1 VAGGIASVAAV
12 QSSFSFTS
20 TNADR
25 DSEIDVAGDADG
37 VLRLTDFSQNPVYQA
52 PHEVTVTNNTSQT
65 LDGNNYVT
73 SRNGALQFRTPGSG
87 SSAATLQLSTSGL
100 PPNNSTTFEIVTG
113 PNSTGQ
119 VTDTVTLSFESRSG
133 LSVTVVRDIT
143 VEFKSGGQLV
153 YAVGNGS
160 GNGNIRVYDAVN
172 DVVNDP
178 PNSNDADIIGA
189 NAADIVRGSDAD
201 IPYLTKGG
209 GNEDIF
215 FTHVGASNATSVRK
229 GNKPRLKKQK
239 TRLTLSEWPP
249 ATLSGTLLL
258 AADNNTSKI
267 LAFDSNGNDETL
279 ATPSNGCGGV
289 AGVADID
296 GDGSVEL
303 VFVDSSQQ
311 MRYLE
316 QNGNTV
322 KIPNA
327 GVGSNNSTGFG
338 PPVDFDG
345 DGTIEIPF
353 IDGSQNPAVVTAGGN
368 KTILNSN
375 GVAKKAAIAPVD
387 IDDDGT
393 PELMFLG
400 NSSGNIRY
408 VDDVLGSNTVKT
420 LQINGS
426 PVTPLEKVGLN
437 SGIDTQTGATG
448 TPAQTPTS
456 TPSGGCTVGSNNN
469 PGAFQFTN
477 LQGFDAKHG
486 PDRWDIGQV
495 GVQDADN
502 DDDLNELKFEVTD
515 GSSAIRATRT
525 IQISGQQYQAQNLT
539 ITPDSS
545 SYDVQKNETYTL
557 TATVCDADGNS
568 RTETRGD
575 TA

>member
-1 VAGGIASVAAV
+1 VTSVAV
-12 QSSFSFTS
+12 LQSSLAFDS

-25 DSEIDVAGDADG
+25 VSNIDVSGDANG
-37 VLRLTDFSQNPVYQA
+37 VLQLTDFLENPGSVYQA
-52 PHEVTVTNNTSQT
+52 PHDVTVTNKTSQT
-65 LDGNNYVT
+65 LDGNNFVT
-73 SRNGALQFRTPGSG
+73 SQSGTLQFRDPGSQ
-87 SSAATLQLSTSGL
+87 SNTTTLQLSTSGL
-100 PPNNSTTFEIVTG
+100 SPGSSTTFEIVTG

-119 VTDTVTLSFESRSG
+119 VTDTVTIHFETSSSDI
-133 LSVTVVRDIT
+133 LVDVTRDIT
-143 VEFKSGGQLV
+143 VEFNSGGQLV
-153 YAVGNGS
+153 YAVGSGS

-178 PNSNDADIIGA
+178 PQTADADVVGA
-189 NAADIVRGSDAD
+189 NAADIVSGSDAD

-209 GNEDIF
+209 NNSKDILA
-215 FTHVGASNATSVRK
+215 TWVGASSDKIISK
-229 GNKPRLKKQK
+229 GKKPKLKKQK
-239 TRLTLSEWPP
+239 TRLTLSKWPP
-249 ATLSGTLLL
+249 ASLSGNLVLS
-258 AADNNTSKI
+258 ADNNSSKI
-267 LAFDSNGNDETL
+267 IAIDGNGNTETL
-279 ATPSNGCGGV
+279 ASPGNGCGGV

-303 VFVDSSQQ
+303 VFIDSSQQ

-322 KIPNA
+322 KISNA

-338 PPVDFDG
+338 PPVDFDS

-353 IDGSQNPAVVTAGGN
+353 IDGSQNPAVVTASGN
-368 KTILNSN
+368 KTILNSS
-375 GVAKKAAIAPVD
+375 GVAKKAAVAPVD

-393 PELMFLG
+393 PEFMFLG

-495 GVQDADN
+495 QVQDADN
-502 DDDLNELKFEVTD
+502 DDDLNELKFEITD
-515 GSSAIRATRT
+515 GSSTVRATRT
-525 IQISGQQYQAQNLT
+525 TQLSGQQYQAQNLK
-539 ITPDSS
+539 INPDSP

-557 TATVCDADGNS
+557 TATVCDVDGNS